1 MASPAV
7 MYVAVAQASLS
18 GLRPPLPREDPA
30 ERLIVMAKTILSS
43 AARLMGANFSSRI
56 LAEKFAR
63 SLRVW

>member
-1 MASPAV
+1 
-7 MYVAVAQASLS
+7 
-18 GLRPPLPREDPA
+18 
-30 ERLIVMAKTILSS
+30 MAKTILSS